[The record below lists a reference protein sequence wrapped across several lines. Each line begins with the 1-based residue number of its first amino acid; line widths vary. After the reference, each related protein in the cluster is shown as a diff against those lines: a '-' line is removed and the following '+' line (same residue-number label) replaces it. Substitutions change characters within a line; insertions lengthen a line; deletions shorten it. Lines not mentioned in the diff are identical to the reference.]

1 MRFKFLIFLSFLT
14 LFLFSGCAPK
24 QPDVYDYSNFLQS
37 RPKSILVVMPKNESL
52 EPKAATAILTNAIL
66 PLSEA
71 GYYVFPVTL
80 VNETFKS
87 NGIFSG
93 EDIAHIPLNKLR
105 EIYSADSVLFIDVK
119 DYGSSYVLIDSQI
132 AVEISVKLIDLNNG
146 NLLWDRNQRV
156 VQSAN
161 DGNNGGIIGMLINA
175 MVAQV
180 VNNVTDNSYNVAK
193 TTDYITF
200 STDCYKCIL
209 HGHRSLNFGKDK
221 QLSK

>member
-14 LFLFSGCAPK
+14 LFLFSGCATK
-24 QPDVYDYSNFLQS
+24 EPDIYDYSNFLQS

-52 EPKAATAILTNAIL
+52 EPKAATAILANAIL

-93 EDIAHIPLNKLR
+93 EDIAQIPLNKLR
-105 EIYSADSVLFIDVK
+105 EIYLADSVLFIDVK
-119 DYGSSYVLIDSQI
+119 DYGSRYALLDTQI
-132 AVEISVKLIDLNNG
+132 TIEISVKLIDLNNG
-146 NLLWDRNQRV
+146 NLLWDRSEKII
-156 VQSAN
+156 QSASN
-161 DGNNGGIIGMLINA
+161 GNNNIIGMFITA

-180 VNNVTDNSYNVAK
+180 VNTVTDNSYNVAK
-193 TTDYITF
+193 TTDFITF

-209 HGHRSLNFGKDK
+209 HGHRSPNFGKDK

>member
-24 QPDVYDYSNFLQS
+24 EPNVYDYSNFLQS
-37 RPKSILVVMPKNESL
+37 RPKSILVVMPKNDSL

-119 DYGSSYVLIDSQI
+119 DYGSRYVLLDSQI
-132 AVEISVKLIDLNNG
+132 TIEIYVKLVDLNNG
-146 NLLWDRNQRV
+146 NLLWDRSEKIT
-156 VQSAN
+156 QSASN
-161 DGNNGGIIGMLINA
+161 GNNNIIGMLITA

-180 VNNVTDNSYNVAK
+180 VNNITDNSYNVAK

-209 HGHRSLNFGKDK
+209 HGHRSPNFGKDK
-221 QLSK
+221 QLNK

>member
-1 MRFKFLIFLSFLT
+1 MRIKFLTILSFLIP
-14 LFLFSGCAPK
+14 FLLTGCTPK
-24 QPDVYDYSNFLQS
+24 EPDVYDYSKFLQS
-37 RPKSILVVMPKNESL
+37 RPKSVLVVMPTNESL
-52 EPKAATAILTNAIL
+52 EPKASMAILANAIL

-93 EDIAHIPLNKLR
+93 EEISQVSLNKLK
-105 EIYSADSVLFIDVK
+105 EIYGADSVLFINIK
-119 DYGSSYVLIDSQI
+119 EYGLKYVLLDSQTI
-132 AVEISVKLIDLNNG
+132 IHISVKLIDLNNTQMI
-146 NLLWDRNQRV
+146 WDRSERV

-161 DGNNGGIIGMLINA
+161 QGNNNILGMLINA

-180 VNNVTDNSYNVAK
+180 VNNISDNSYNVAK

-209 HGHRSLNFGKDK
+209 HGHRSPNFGKDK
-221 QLSK
+221 QLNK